1 MDLMGTILVVDDNG
15 VNRLLLSQHV
25 KQCGHNVV
33 VAESGQRALAV
44 LASQE
49 IDMILLDVLMPE
61 LDGYELLV
69 RLQATPRLREIPVV
83 MVSGVDE
90 VESVAR
96 CIEAGAT
103 DYLAKPV
110 DPILLRSRI
119 TACLEKKRLRDQEQ
133 RKTEE
138 LERTLAQ
145 LKATQEQLLVQQK
158 LASLG
163 QLTAGIAHEIKNP
176 LNFVINFARLCDPL
190 LHELLGQVDQVGE
203 CLRESARANLRE
215 TIHLLKQNLAKIN
228 EHGKRAD
235 AIVRGMLQ
243 HSRTSSGEFQDVD
256 LNALVSEYVHL
267 AVNGLRASDPTLHTA
282 ISISL
287 DERVGSVRGVP
298 QDLSQ
303 VIMNIV
309 SNACQAMSNKRQYA
323 GPDYVPQL
331 LVQTRLLE
339 ESVAIHIRDN
349 GPGVPDELRER
360 IFQPFFTTKPSGQ
373 GTGLGLSIS
382 YDIVVQKHRGQ
393 LELQTVPGQYAEFI
407 VRLPRGRPA
416 AG

>member
-1 MDLMGTILVVDDNG
+1 MGTILVVDDNG
-15 VNRLLLSQHV
+15 VNRLLLGQHV
-25 KQCGHNVV
+25 KQCGHTVV
-33 VAESGQRALAV
+33 VAESGQRALAI
-44 LASQE
+44 LASQQ
-49 IDMILLDVLMPE
+49 IDIVLLDVLMPE

-69 RLQATPRLREIPVV
+69 RLQADPRLREIPVI

-90 VESVAR
+90 VELVAR

-110 DPILLRSRI
+110 EPILLRSRI
-119 TACLEKKRLRDQEQ
+119 TACLEKKRLRDLEQ

-190 LHELLGQVDQVGE
+190 LRELLGQIDQVSA
-203 CLRESARANLRE
+203 CLPESARANLCE

-243 HSRTSSGEFQDVD
+243 HSRGGSGEFQDVD
-256 LNALVSEYVHL
+256 INALVSEYVHL
-267 AVNGLRASDPTLHTA
+267 AVNGLRASDPTIHA
-282 ISISL
+282 SVSVRL
-287 DERVGSVRGVP
+287 DESVGSVRGVP

-309 SNACQAMSNKRQYA
+309 SNALQAMHSKRQYA
-323 GPDYVPQL
+323 QPDYAPEL
-331 LVQTRLLE
+331 TVQTQRE
-339 ESVAIHIRDN
+339 GEWVAVRFRDN
-349 GPGVPDELRER
+349 GPGVPDELRDR
-360 IFQPFFTTKPSGQ
+360 VFQPFFTTKPSGQ

-407 VRLPRGRPA
+407 VRLPRTQRT